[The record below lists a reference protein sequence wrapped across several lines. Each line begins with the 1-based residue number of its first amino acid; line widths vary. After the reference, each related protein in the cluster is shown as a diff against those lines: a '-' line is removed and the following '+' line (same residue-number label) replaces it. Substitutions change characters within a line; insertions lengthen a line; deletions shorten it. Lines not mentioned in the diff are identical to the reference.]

1 MKKSLKA
8 LSKQMKSQAGWTTM
22 EYVVG
27 AIALVTVITL
37 VINTFGQKLVAAVG
51 RLTI

>member
-1 MKKSLKA
+1 MPKKLKK

-27 AIALVTVITL
+27 AIALVVVIKL
-37 VINTFGQKLVAAVG
+37 VIDTFGEKLVAAVG
-51 RLTI
+51 RLVI